1 MRKHYSRKKQKQLE
15 LYFRCLSSLCI
26 DSILASYYLL
36 YEFHPIERWLRNHL
50 LKQALG
56 LWEIKDAQSLKER
69 IRWLLDDGERMA
81 YKEIHDQLLALTE
94 AARRKYMETSQDDL
108 EHSKRKVVHAFLPQ
122 LPSGE
127 IAGFGCGWAIYLSR
141 VGLAYGYLT
150 KEEAWSYKLEAAR
163 TLQQH
168 YNSWGE
174 HITGFAAG
182 NIFKSYDRKMTLNRA
197 VVNMTSTLL
206 GRSTLAWK
214 KAAWEQDLQPDKAVS
229 LPKQEHVSI

>member
-15 LYFRCLSSLCI
+15 LYFRCLSGLCI

-69 IRWLLDDGERMA
+69 IRLLLDDGERME
-81 YKEIHDQLLALTE
+81 YKEIHYQLLALTE
-94 AARRKYMETSQDDL
+94 AARRKYVETSQDDP
-108 EHSKRKVVHAFLPQ
+108 ENGKRNVVHAFFPQ

-150 KEEAWSYKLEAAR
+150 KDEAWSYKLEAAR

-168 YNSWGE
+168 YSSWSE
-174 HITGFAAG
+174 YITGFAAG
-182 NIFKSYDRKMTLNRA
+182 NIYHSTDHKMTRNRV
-197 VVNMTSTLL
+197 VVNMASTLL

-214 KAAWEQDLQPDKAVS
+214 KVVWEQDLQPDKAEN
-229 LPKQEHVSI
+229 LPKQEQVTV